1 MIKNDFLKTPDNN
14 TSALEIYQNDQGKKE
29 LDFSHT
35 VRPDLSLNGVR
46 SVNVTSDNR
55 FLIITY
61 EKSIPRIRVA
71 DLEKLE
77 FLPHEYAGHTDSVRV
92 TRITTDNKA
101 FYTASWDGST
111 RRFEIASGKCTRI
124 LSGFGRSPSCSL
136 DPEQKFLF
144 TASYDA
150 DCDLESRNSGRCWD
164 LSSGK
169 TIRLYKH
176 TGDRMCPESIDI
188 IYENG
193 IVYTGSD
200 DGCAFKWNLKG
211 DQPVMKYFS
220 LAGCVRKLAL
230 STKYLVAGCTDGI
243 VRVHFKHS
251 GGYYRHFYHD
261 DRDVRDVRISKD
273 EKRVWSTTDGGTV
286 SCFNLVTG
294 ELIFRRKINPLWIW
308 SFCLMNDEKIL
319 VTGNGDGSVAFLSAD
334 TGRILAQ
341 LYNLPD
347 AGDFLI
353 TCPQDQAF
361 PKGFF
366 YTANTDL
373 IQVIKEDKY
382 MQIREILDPDDP
394 ERMEYINK
402 LNLKNL
408 MITRL
413 KNDKHYTSLT
423 DNYMMNKNLLDQLSE
438 QNHTFM
444 LKA

>member
-1 MIKNDFLKTPDNN
+1 MIKNDILQKANNN
-14 TSALEIYQNDQGKKE
+14 TSGLKIYQHEKGKEKF
-29 LDFSHT
+29 DFSHT
-35 VRPDLSLNGVR
+35 IRPDLNLKGVR

-61 EKSIPRIRVA
+61 EKSIPRIRVV

-77 FLPHEYAGHTDSVRV
+77 FLPHEYSGHTDSVRV
-92 TRITTDNKA
+92 TRITPDNKA
-101 FYTASWDGST
+101 FYTASWDGSS
-111 RRFEIASGKCTRI
+111 RRFEIASGKCTQI

-150 DCDLESRNSGRCWD
+150 DCDLDMNNIGRCWD
-164 LSSGK
+164 LSSGR

-176 TGDRMCPESIDI
+176 TGDRICPESVDI
-188 IYENG
+188 VYENG

-200 DGCAFKWNLKG
+200 DGCAFKWDIRG
-211 DQPVMKYFS
+211 DTPVMKYFS

-230 STKYLVAGCTDGI
+230 STKYLAAGCTDGI
-243 VRVHFKHS
+243 VRVHYKHS
-251 GGYYRHFYHD
+251 GEYYRYFYHN
-261 DRDVRDVRISKD
+261 DRDVREVRISKD
-273 EKRVWSTTDGGTV
+273 ENRLWSATDGGSV

-294 ELIFRRKINPLWIW
+294 ELIFRRQIHPLWIW
-308 SFCLMNDEKIL
+308 SICLMNDEKII
-319 VTGNGDGSVAFLSAD
+319 VTGSGDGSVAFLSAD
-334 TGRILAQ
+334 SGLILAQ

-347 AGDFLI
+347 TGDFLI
-353 TCPQDQAF
+353 TCPKDQTF

-366 YTANTDL
+366 YTTNTDL
-373 IQVIKEDKY
+373 IQVNKEDKD
-382 MQIREILDPDDP
+382 MQIREILERDDP

-402 LNLKNL
+402 LNMKNL

-413 KNDKHYTSLT
+413 KNDKQYTSLT
-423 DNYMMNKNLLDQLSE
+423 GNYMVNKNLLDQLSE
-438 QNHTFM
+438 QNHTLM